1 MAQKFNIQKIGN
13 TTVVK
18 SFDDARPNVVSTKN
32 YNQSFDIDLQSDGKF
47 IVSKNEKPV
56 LSFLFS
62 QIDNPG
68 DAETPEEYMEFL
80 ATSFFFVSLNSG
92 GGGGANLLFPV
103 FHQKYD
109 GVNNIFTLPEDAIS
123 IVSVVSEQTTI
134 FAFTY
139 NAETKE
145 VDINQAWIYE
155 DDNIYITYTKLAE

>member
-1 MAQKFNIQKIGN
+1 LDLQPKIKNKMAQKFNIQKIGN
-13 TTVVK
+13 STVVK

-68 DAETPEEYMEFL
+68 DAETAEQYMEFL

-92 GGGGANLLFPV
+92 GGGGANLLFLV
-103 FHQKYD
+103 FHQ
-109 GVNNIFTLPEDAIS
+109 
-123 IVSVVSEQTTI
+123 
-134 FAFTY
+134 
-139 NAETKE
+139 
-145 VDINQAWIYE
+145 
-155 DDNIYITYTKLAE
+155 